1 MLKAS
6 ILLLR
11 SVLFAAG
18 LFGAL
23 CSFDVAHA
31 QVVAI
36 VNGVPIT
43 ALDLAQ
49 RTRLIQL
56 STRKNPSRQEA
67 LDELIDDKLKLNIA
81 KRYTVDIPNREI
93 DAAYASIARR
103 SGLSPQQFDQA
114 LAGAGITGAA
124 FKAKLRSDIAWSAI
138 VRGKFQSAAQVGDK
152 EVALAM
158 QGESKESGED
168 DVAFEYRLQ
177 PILFIVPRGSSAQT
191 FEARRKDAE
200 AFRAKFQGCEEGI
213 PAARIMRDVAIRG
226 HVLRNSADLP
236 KQQRQVL
243 DSTPVGRLTP
253 PETTS
258 QGIELFAVCAKEP
271 SRGDD
276 TPGKR
281 QVREKIMS
289 ERLEQ
294 ASKRYLKELRASAMI
309 EIR

>member
-1 MLKAS
+1 MLRMS
-6 ILLLR
+6 ILRRLLIA
-11 SVLFAAG
+11 VG
-18 LFGAL
+18 LLGAL
-23 CSFDVAHA
+23 GWWDGAHA
-31 QVVAI
+31 QVVAL
-36 VNGVPIT
+36 VNGEPIT
-43 ALDLAQ
+43 ALDLAH

-56 STRKNPSRQEA
+56 STRKIPSRQEA

-93 DAAYASIARR
+93 DSAYASIARR

-152 EVALAM
+152 EVAMAM
-158 QGESKESGED
+158 QGQSKESGED
-168 DVAFEYRLQ
+168 VAYEYRLQ

-191 FEARRKDAE
+191 FDARRKDAE
-200 AFRAKFQGCEEGI
+200 AFRAKFQSCEEGI
-213 PAARIMRDVAIRG
+213 PAARLMRDVAIRG
-226 HVLRNSADLP
+226 HVLRNSTDLP
-236 KQQRQVL
+236 QQQRQVL

-258 QGIELFAVCAKEP
+258 QGVELFAVCAKEP
-271 SRGDD
+271 SKGDE
-276 TPGKR
+276 TPAKR

-289 ERLEQ
+289 ERMEQ
-294 ASKRYLKELRASAMI
+294 ASKRYLKELRSSAMI

>member
-1 MLKAS
+1 MLRVLIS
-6 ILLLR
+6 GVRPLLLAVGLLG
-11 SVLFAAG
+11 VLGSWDA
-18 LFGAL
+18 
-23 CSFDVAHA
+23 AHA

-36 VNGVPIT
+36 VNGEPIT

-56 STRKNPSRQEA
+56 STRKTPSRQEA

-81 KRYTVDIPNREI
+81 KRYTVDIPNREV
-93 DAAYASIARR
+93 DAAYANIARR

-152 EVALAM
+152 EVAMAM
-158 QGESKESGED
+158 QGQNKEPGED
-168 DVAFEYRLQ
+168 VAYEYRLQ

-191 FEARRKDAE
+191 FEARRKEAE
-200 AFRAKFQGCEEGI
+200 AFRAKFQSCEEGI
-213 PAARIMRDVAIRG
+213 PAARLMRDVAIRG
-226 HVLRNSADLP
+226 RILRNSTDLP
-236 KQQRQVL
+236 QQQRQVL

-258 QGIELFAVCAKEP
+258 QGIELFAVCVKEP
-271 SRGDD
+271 SKGDD

-289 ERLEQ
+289 ERMEQ
-294 ASKRYLKELRASAMI
+294 ASKRYLKELRSSAMI